1 MGKSKKQN
9 INRLCP
15 LPPSSPMTPICL
27 NHAAPTGIARQCF
40 TRNNKLS
47 SGICAKKRDILL
59 QRLLQKT
66 MSRCIGAEKRDILL
80 RRLLQK
86 TNRLLCHPMNLWH
99 LKLPLRLQP
108 SCRRQKP
115 KLPSRRRCHR
125 SRKELCCRLEPS
137 AKLPPAKLR
146 LRLAELR
153 LRVAQPDCQMSR
165 PVALCQVSKTVQCA
179 SRF

>member
-47 SGICAKKRDILL
+47 RGICAK
-59 QRLLQKT
+59 
-66 MSRCIGAEKRDILL
+66 KRDILL

-108 SCRRQKP
+108 TCRRQKP

-125 SRKELCCRLEPS
+125 SRKELYCRLEPS
-137 AKLPPAKLR
+137 AELPPAKLR
-146 LRLAELR
+146 LWLAELR
-153 LRVAQPDCQMSR
+153 LRIAQPDCQMSR